1 MHAGLISSSYIALT
15 NQTTYEVAR
24 RRRISYFRWE
34 IRASPFYVCDV
45 LCIFFLEIMAV
56 VKCVFVQLAEES
68 QKEFIHSVKASVE
81 ISMISAPLVRRG
93 LF

>member
-1 MHAGLISSSYIALT
+1 MKLPGGGGYPISGEK
-15 NQTTYEVAR
+15 YEHLHFMFVMYYA
-24 RRRISYFRWE
+24 F
-34 IRASPFYVCDV
+34 
-45 LCIFFLEIMAV
+45 FFLEIMAV